1 MKEFKDLKPEDISK
15 LVGTVTISFRVKPET
30 KLKLQLAAKKYNIS
44 FAKFCEN
51 LMENQLKG
59 TKEEKKTE
67 KNETGRPPE
76 KHFFKTKQELVVFMK
91 KEGINN
97 IANNVYSLRKPQEH
111 IGKRGTYIIEKLNHN
126 NYMLKVKE

>member
-51 LMENQLKG
+51 LMENQLKE
-59 TKEEKKTE
+59 TKGEKKTE
-67 KNETGRPPE
+67 KNESKPPE
-76 KHFFKTKQELVVFMK
+76 KHFFKTKQELVEFMK

-97 IANNVYSLRKPQEH
+97 IANNVYTLRKPQEQ

-126 NYMLKVKE
+126 NYMLKIKE

>member
-30 KLKLQLAAKKYNIS
+30 KLKLQLAAKKYNTS

-51 LMENQLKG
+51 LMENQLKE
-59 TKEEKKTE
+59 TTEIKIKTE
-67 KNETGRPPE
+67 VKTDPPE
-76 KHFFKTKQELVVFMK
+76 KHFFKTKQELVDFMK

-97 IANNVYSLRKPQEH
+97 IANNVYSLRKPQEQ
-111 IGKRGTYIIEKLNHN
+111 IGKRGTYIIEKLTHN
-126 NYMLKVKE
+126 NYMLKIKK